1 MIGSL
6 IWEWILARISAGS
19 KRVFTDKELKMAQS
33 FKEWLELD
41 VVEREK
47 RKAAMTDEE
56 RKKLKASE
64 IAYYNQT
71 EGR

>member
-1 MIGSL
+1 MIEGW
-6 IWEWILARISAGS
+6 IWEWFLAWFPGGS

-41 VVEREK
+41 VIEREK

-56 RKKLKASE
+56 RKELKASE
-64 IAYYNQT
+64 SAFYDQQ
-71 EGR
+71 EKF

>member
-1 MIGSL
+1 MIGSW
-6 IWEWILARISAGS
+6 IWELILGRIYAGG
-19 KRVFTDKELKMAQS
+19 RRAVTDEELEMAQS

-41 VVEREK
+41 IVQRER

-64 IAYYNQT
+64 VAYYNQKD
-71 EGR
+71 GG